1 MKKWKKVIEPKTGL
15 LDLHLE
21 EIWQYRS
28 LIYMLAK
35 RNYEVQYKQTIL
47 GMLWMFI
54 TPILSSGVF
63 TFVFGNVGGFSTDG
77 MPQFFFYLSGNIL
90 WTLFSSCVNYNVN
103 IFLNNAYIFGKVYF
117 PRLTVPLA
125 NSIYNV
131 IKFSFSLLILLVVW
145 GYFLFTGEI
154 SWPGVKIL
162 LQLLSVLLVTVLG
175 TAIGLII
182 SSVTT
187 KYRDFA
193 VLVSFGLQL
202 LMYASPVVYPMSQL
216 PEKAKALIGVN
227 PIAPMLEMFRYAFTG
242 GGEISLS
249 GIIYSISITFILL
262 FIGLIMYNQTEK
274 TFIDVV

>member
-1 MKKWKKVIEPKTGL
+1 
-15 LDLHLE
+15 
-21 EIWQYRS
+21 
-28 LIYMLAK
+28 MLVK

-47 GMLWMFI
+47 GVLWMFI
-54 TPILSSGVF
+54 TPLLSSGVF
-63 TFVFGNVGGFSTDG
+63 TLVFGNVGGFSTDG
-77 MPQFFFYLSGNIL
+77 MPEFFFYLSGNIL

-103 IFLNNAYIFGKVYF
+103 LFLSNAYIFGKVYF

-131 IKFSFSLLILLVVW
+131 FKFSFSFLILLVTW
-145 GYFLFTGEI
+145 CYFLFTGDI
-154 SWPGVKIL
+154 IFPGVKIL
-162 LQLLSVLLVTVLG
+162 LLFLAVLLVAILG

-182 SSVTT
+182 SSITT

-193 VLVSFGLQL
+193 VLVGFGLQL

-216 PEKAKALIGVN
+216 PEKAKALIGIN

-242 GGEISLS
+242 SGSISSS